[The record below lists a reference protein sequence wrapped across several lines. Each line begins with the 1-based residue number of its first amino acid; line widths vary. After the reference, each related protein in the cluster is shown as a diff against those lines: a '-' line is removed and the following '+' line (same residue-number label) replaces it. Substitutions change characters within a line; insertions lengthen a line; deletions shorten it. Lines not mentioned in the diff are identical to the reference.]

1 MRIVLLMA
9 IAVSLISCQPEDV
22 DPANDLPVSCT
33 LKLSKDFVPGIA
45 FQTIQFRY
53 IDINGNLQLKTN
65 PTDGEVTDVD
75 FSQYV
80 KVTAVAG
87 NYLDPDVL
95 CSWNLKKDGV
105 VIDVAT
111 VSNYTYENQ

>member
-1 MRIVLLMA
+1 MKKVFIAMAVILM
-9 IAVSLISCQPEDV
+9 SCQPEDI
-22 DPANDLPVSCT
+22 DQANDLPVSST
-33 LKLSKDFVPGIA
+33 LKLSKDFVPAIA

-53 IDINGNLQLKTN
+53 TDVNGNLQIKTN
-65 PTDGEVTDVD
+65 PSDGEVTDVD

-80 KVTAVAG
+80 KVTGVAG
-87 NYLDPDVL
+87 NNLDPDIL